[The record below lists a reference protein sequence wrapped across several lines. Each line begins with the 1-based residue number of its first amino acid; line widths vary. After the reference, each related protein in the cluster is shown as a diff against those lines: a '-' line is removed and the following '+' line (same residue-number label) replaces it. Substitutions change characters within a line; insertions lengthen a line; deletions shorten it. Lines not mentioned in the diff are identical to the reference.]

1 VRKILLPTLITLL
14 TCASTVAQQLTLLK
28 EISIANPVAVSADR
42 YGNIIVGDA
51 KGNVHKYDST
61 GVLLQTFS
69 SPNTTNISSI
79 EAWPS
84 LQILIFYRDVQ
95 QFSILNRFLTPTILS
110 APIHQEVA
118 GFARAATLGSQ
129 ENIWL
134 FDDIELSL
142 KNYNLATKKTDTNTP
157 LSLILGDAEYAV
169 NFMREYQNNLYVN
182 DRNSGILVFDNLGNY
197 KKKLPFADLT
207 YFSFLENE
215 LYFLKDNT
223 VYLFNLY
230 TLSERQFK
238 LPAGASYKYCLF
250 SGKRIFLFTQKAMSI
265 YLIE

>member
-1 VRKILLPTLITLL
+1 MRKILLPALIILL
-14 TCASTVAQQLTLLK
+14 TCASTIAQQLTLLK
-28 EISIANPVAVSADR
+28 ETNIANPVAVSADR

-69 SPNTTNISSI
+69 SPNTATISSI

-84 LQILIFYRDVQ
+84 LQILIFYRDIQ
-95 QFSILNRFLTPTILS
+95 QFSVLNRFLTPTLLS

-142 KNYNLATKKTDTNTP
+142 KKYNLATRKIDTNTP
-157 LSLILGDAEYAV
+157 LSLILGDSEYAV
-169 NFMREYQNNLYVN
+169 NFMREYQNNLYLN

-197 KKKLPFADLT
+197 KKNLHFADLT
-207 YFSFLENE
+207 YFSFFENE
-215 LYFLKDNT
+215 LYFTKDNT
-223 VYLFNLY
+223 IYLFNLY
-230 TLSERQFK
+230 TLSERQIK
-238 LPAGASYKYCLF
+238 LPVGASYKYSLF
-250 SGKRIFLFTQKAMSI
+250 AGAKLFLFTHKAMRI
-265 YLIE
+265 YLVK